1 VVFFSCRDEVIG
13 GRLSDRLNGLDH
25 VPFFR
30 HGHETDFLVEGEPD
44 SRAAWIRPCA
54 SFGTRRR
61 CGDRDL
67 SMTDTE
73 NRRPKTVHAFYSSK
87 LRDDQQLIHHD
98 QQLIHQ
104 QPENNLHQQQEEE
117 LGQQQQEEFEQLEDL
132 LPLLE
137 LQQLDLRFFDHCLC
151 SPPS

>member
-87 LRDDQQLIHHD
+87 LRDDQQLIH
-98 QQLIHQ
+98 Q